1 MHFPFCSQK
10 CSYCDFYST
19 TQSFLG
25 YGKLLIKELQLKQKW
40 FETLQ
45 FNTLYFGGGTPSLM
59 PLNEL
64 EEFLSFLNTL
74 YPIEKLQEIT
84 LEVNPETLT
93 LQKAKALKDLGINRL
108 SLGIQSFNPE
118 ILKKI
123 GRQASLKQNI
133 KALEI
138 TPLVFNNFSVDFI
151 YGIKNQKIELE
162 LENLKALHPPHISA
176 YALTL
181 DSQVPLAKKKED
193 LLPSDKKVN
202 EDFYLIHS
210 FLKNQGY
217 QHYEISNYGK
227 ESFFSAHNLH
237 YWKGHFYLGLGAG
250 ASGYVKK
257 ERYINNTLLDYQ
269 KNLLNNKDPVLEK
282 DFLTN
287 KDLQIE
293 TFLLGLRLQEGVQ
306 VPFLKENPLLLD
318 LVKEFEEQGLLIV
331 AEEKLKPTLKGWT
344 LLDHMLKNIYFLL

>member
-25 YGKLLIKELQLKQKW
+25 YSKLLIKELQLKQKW

-64 EEFLSFLNTL
+64 EEFLKTLNNYTNL
-74 YPIEKLQEIT
+74 SHFKEIT

-123 GRQASLKQNI
+123 GRKASLKQNI

-138 TPLVFNNFSVDFI
+138 TPLVFKNFSVDLI

-162 LENLKALHPPHISA
+162 LEHLKALNPPHISA

-181 DSQVPLAKKKED
+181 DSQVPLTNKKKE

-217 QHYEISNYGK
+217 EHYEISNYGK
-227 ESFFSAHNLH
+227 EGFFSAHNLH
-237 YWKGHFYLGLGAG
+237 YWKSHFYLGLGAG
-250 ASGYVKK
+250 ASGYLKK
-257 ERYINNTLLDYQ
+257 ERYVNNTLLDYK
-269 KNLLNNKDPVLEK
+269 KNLLNNKEPVFEK
-282 DFLTN
+282 ELLTD
-287 KDLQIE
+287 KDLKIE
-293 TFLLGLRLQEGVQ
+293 TFLLGLRLQEGVE
-306 VPFLKENPLLLD
+306 VPFLKENPLLLA
-318 LVKEFEEQGLLIV
+318 LVKEFEGQGLLTIK
-331 AEEKLKPTLKGWT
+331 EEKLKPTLKGWT